1 MTFKKINA
9 WLHLWLGLASGLVV
23 LILGLTG
30 CALVF
35 EQEIKTFSSPWLQA
49 ANPKGSERALLP
61 SVLYRS
67 VEKALPGTEIE
78 SVWYYGKNRTAQF
91 SIHGSDSTVYVNP
104 YTAGVVAI
112 ANKEDLFQFFK
123 DGHYYLWMPEKI
135 GHQVVGWGTF
145 IFFFLL
151 ISGLILWWPKKW
163 NKKGKEQA
171 FTLNLKAKFKRINYD
186 LHNVLGFYSII
197 IALIFAF
204 TGLMM
209 SFSWFNQSAYWL
221 AGGELKPR
229 IKAVSDTIANP
240 IQLSHQNMLYQVDK
254 AYLMGINEIGEH
266 HQDEIILHF
275 PEKLS
280 DPIYVCT
287 DMYKGSWRDVYL
299 DQHTLKQL
307 PGSNNR
313 LRDEDLASW
322 IRRSNYGLHVG
333 AIGGL
338 STKILFFIASL
349 ICASLPL
356 TGFYIWWGKK
366 KKSFFK
372 KTKKEQ
378 PQFMTI

>member
-9 WLHLWLGLASGLVV
+9 WFHLWLGLASGIIV

-30 CALVF
+30 CVLVF
-35 EQEIKTFSSPWLQA
+35 EQEIKSLSSPWLHA
-49 ANPKGSERALLP
+49 ENPAGTATLPP
-61 SVLYRS
+61 SVLYGS
-67 VEKALPGTEIE
+67 VAKALPGREIE

-91 SIHGSDSTVYVNP
+91 SIHESDSTVYINP
-104 YTAGVVAI
+104 YTAQVTAI
-112 ANKEDLFQFFK
+112 AHREDMFEFFK

-135 GHQVVGWGTF
+135 GHQAVGWGTF

-151 ISGLILWWPKKW
+151 LSGLILWWPKKW

-171 FTLNLKAKFKRINYD
+171 FKVKWKARFKRVNYD

-209 SFSWFNQSAYWL
+209 SFSWFNTSVYWL
-221 AGGELKPR
+221 AGGKDKPR
-229 IKAVSDTIANP
+229 TSIKSDTLAHP
-240 IQLSHQNMLYQVDK
+240 FKLAGPAMLSQVDK
-254 AYLMGINEIGEH
+254 AYYKGLNEIGEH
-266 HQDEIILHF
+266 HADEIILHF
-275 PEKLS
+275 PEKAS

-307 PGSNNR
+307 PGSANR
-313 LRDEDLASW
+313 LRDENLASW

-338 STKILFFIASL
+338 TTKILFFIGSL
-349 ICASLPL
+349 ICASLPI

-366 KKSFFK
+366 RKAFNKKAQLQLI
-372 KTKKEQ
+372 T
-378 PQFMTI
+378 T

>member
-9 WLHLWLGLASGLVV
+9 WFHLWLGLASGIVV

-35 EQEIKTFSSPWLQA
+35 EQELKGFSSPWLQA
-49 ANPKGSERALLP
+49 DNPKALETALLP

-67 VEKALPGTEIE
+67 VEKALPGMEIE

-91 SIHGSDSTVYVNP
+91 NIHGSDSTVYVNP
-104 YTAGVVAI
+104 YTAEVVAI
-112 ANKEDLFQFFK
+112 AHSEDLFQFFK

-163 NKKGKEQA
+163 NKKGKQQA
-171 FTLNLKAKFKRINYD
+171 FTIKTTAKFKRVNYD
-186 LHNVLGFYSII
+186 LHNVLGFYSVIV
-197 IALIFAF
+197 ALLLAF

-209 SFSWFNQSAYWL
+209 SFSWFNNSVYRI
-221 AGGELKPR
+221 AGGQVKPR
-229 IKAVSDTIANP
+229 ITALSDTVANP
-240 IQLSHQNMLYQVDK
+240 VKLTPQKMLSQVDK
-254 AYLMGINEIGEH
+254 AYLLGIHQIGEH
-266 HQDEIILHF
+266 HTDEVILHF
-275 PEKLS
+275 PEKPS

-299 DQHTLKQL
+299 DQNTLKQL
-307 PGSNNR
+307 PGSSNR

-338 STKILFFIASL
+338 TTKVLFFIASL
-349 ICASLPL
+349 ICASLPV
-356 TGFYIWWGKK
+356 TGFYIWWAKKKKAWSKK
-366 KKSFFK
+366 KKS
-372 KTKKEQ
+372 Q
-378 PQFMTI
+378 PQPLTI

>member
-9 WLHLWLGLASGLVV
+9 WFHLWLGLASGIVV

-35 EQEIKTFSSPWLQA
+35 EQELKGFSSPWLQA
-49 ANPKGSERALLP
+49 DNPKALETALLP

-67 VEKALPGTEIE
+67 VEKALPGMEIE

-91 SIHGSDSTVYVNP
+91 NIHGSDSTVYVNP
-104 YTAGVVAI
+104 YTAEVVAI
-112 ANKEDLFQFFK
+112 AHSEDLFQFFK

-163 NKKGKEQA
+163 NKKGKQQA
-171 FTLNLKAKFKRINYD
+171 FTIKTTAKFKRVNYD
-186 LHNVLGFYSII
+186 LHNVLGFYSVIV
-197 IALIFAF
+197 ALLLAF

-209 SFSWFNQSAYWL
+209 SFSWFNNSVYRI
-221 AGGELKPR
+221 AGGQVKPR
-229 IKAVSDTIANP
+229 ITALSDTVANP
-240 IQLSHQNMLYQVDK
+240 VKMTPQKMLSQVDK
-254 AYLMGINEIGEH
+254 AYLLGIHQIGEH
-266 HQDEIILHF
+266 HTDEVILHF
-275 PEKLS
+275 PEKPS

-299 DQHTLKQL
+299 DQNTLKQL
-307 PGSNNR
+307 PGSSNR

-338 STKILFFIASL
+338 TTKVLFFIASL
-349 ICASLPL
+349 ICASLPV
-356 TGFYIWWGKK
+356 TGFYIWWAKKKKAWSKK
-366 KKSFFK
+366 KKS
-372 KTKKEQ
+372 Q
-378 PQFMTI
+378 PQPLTI

>member
-9 WLHLWLGLASGLVV
+9 WFHLWLGLASGIVV

-35 EQEIKTFSSPWLQA
+35 EQELKGFSSPWLQA
-49 ANPKGSERALLP
+49 DNPKALETALLP

-67 VEKALPGTEIE
+67 VEKALPGMEIE

-91 SIHGSDSTVYVNP
+91 NIHGSDSTVYVNP
-104 YTAGVVAI
+104 YTAEVVAI
-112 ANKEDLFQFFK
+112 AHSEDLFQFFK

-163 NKKGKEQA
+163 NKKGKQQA
-171 FTLNLKAKFKRINYD
+171 FTIKTTAKFKRVNYD
-186 LHNVLGFYSII
+186 LHNVLGFYSVIL
-197 IALIFAF
+197 ALLLAF

-209 SFSWFNQSAYWL
+209 SFSWFNNSVYRI
-221 AGGELKPR
+221 AGGQVKPR
-229 IKAVSDTIANP
+229 ITALSDTVANP
-240 IQLSHQNMLYQVDK
+240 VKLTPQKMLSQVDK
-254 AYLMGINEIGEH
+254 AYLMGIHQIGEH
-266 HQDEIILHF
+266 HTDEVILHF
-275 PEKLS
+275 PEKPS

-299 DQHTLKQL
+299 DQNTLKQL
-307 PGSNNR
+307 PGSSNR

-338 STKILFFIASL
+338 TTKVLFFIASL
-349 ICASLPL
+349 ICASLPV
-356 TGFYIWWGKK
+356 TGFYIWWAKKKKAWSKK
-366 KKSFFK
+366 KKS
-372 KTKKEQ
+372 Q
-378 PQFMTI
+378 PQPLTI

>member
-9 WLHLWLGLASGLVV
+9 WFHLWLGLASGIVV

-35 EQEIKTFSSPWLQA
+35 EQELKGFSSPWLQA
-49 ANPKGSERALLP
+49 DNPKALETALLP

-67 VEKALPGTEIE
+67 VEKALPGMEIE

-91 SIHGSDSTVYVNP
+91 NIHGSDSTVYVNP
-104 YTAGVVAI
+104 YTAEVVAV
-112 ANKEDLFQFFK
+112 AHSEDLFQFFK

-163 NKKGKEQA
+163 NKKGKQQA
-171 FTLNLKAKFKRINYD
+171 FTIKTTAKFKRVNYD
-186 LHNVLGFYSII
+186 LHNVLGFYSVIV
-197 IALIFAF
+197 ALLLAF

-209 SFSWFNQSAYWL
+209 SFSWFNNSVYRI
-221 AGGELKPR
+221 AGGQVKPR
-229 IKAVSDTIANP
+229 ITALSDTVANP
-240 IQLSHQNMLYQVDK
+240 VKLTPQKMLSQVDK
-254 AYLMGINEIGEH
+254 AYLLGIHQIGEH
-266 HQDEIILHF
+266 HTDEVILHF
-275 PEKLS
+275 PEKPS

-299 DQHTLKQL
+299 DQNTLKQL
-307 PGSNNR
+307 PGSSNR

-338 STKILFFIASL
+338 TTKVLFFIASL
-349 ICASLPL
+349 ICASLPV
-356 TGFYIWWGKK
+356 TGFYIWWAKKKKTWSKK
-366 KKSFFK
+366 KKS
-372 KTKKEQ
+372 Q
-378 PQFMTI
+378 PQPLTI

>member
-9 WLHLWLGLASGLVV
+9 WFHLWLGLASGLVV

-35 EQEIKTFSSPWLQA
+35 EQELKAFSSPWLHAQ
-49 ANPKGSERALLP
+49 NPQNSRTALLP

-67 VEKALPGTEIE
+67 VEKALPGKEIA
-78 SVWYYGKNRTAQF
+78 SVWYYGENRTAQF
-91 SIHGSDSTVYVNP
+91 SVHGSDSTVYVNP
-104 YTAGVVAI
+104 YTASIVAI
-112 ANKEDLFQFFK
+112 AHKEDLFQFFK

-135 GHQVVGWGTF
+135 GHQFVGWGTF

-151 ISGLILWWPKKW
+151 LSGLILWWPKKW

-171 FTLNLKAKFKRINYD
+171 FTIKTNASRKRLNYD

-197 IALIFAF
+197 IALLLAF

-209 SFSWFNQSAYWL
+209 SFSWFNKSAYWL
-221 AGGELKPR
+221 AGGKNKAR
-229 IKAVSDTIANP
+229 IVALSDT
-240 IQLSHQNMLYQVDK
+240 LSNQAKLSQAKMLLQVDK
-254 AYLMGINEIGEH
+254 AYQLGLNEIGEYNAD
-266 HQDEIILHF
+266 QIILHF

-299 DQHTLKQL
+299 DQYTLKQL
-307 PGSNNR
+307 PASANR

-333 AIGGL
+333 AIGGIT
-338 STKILFFIASL
+338 TKILFFIASL
-349 ICASLPL
+349 ICASLPV
-356 TGFYIWWGKK
+356 TGFYIWWAKK
-366 KKSFFK
+366 KKAWK
-372 KTKKEQ
+372 KKSKAR
-378 PQFMTI
+378 PQLSTI

>member
-9 WLHLWLGLASGLVV
+9 WFHLWLGLASGIVV

-35 EQEIKTFSSPWLQA
+35 EQELKGFSSPWLQA
-49 ANPKGSERALLP
+49 DNPKALETALLP

-67 VEKALPGTEIE
+67 VEKALPGMEIE

-91 SIHGSDSTVYVNP
+91 NIHGSDSTVYVNP
-104 YTAGVVAI
+104 YTAEVVAV
-112 ANKEDLFQFFK
+112 AHSEDLFQFFK

-163 NKKGKEQA
+163 NKKGKQQA
-171 FTLNLKAKFKRINYD
+171 FTIKTTAKFKRVNYD
-186 LHNVLGFYSII
+186 LHNVLGFYSVIV
-197 IALIFAF
+197 ALLLAF

-209 SFSWFNQSAYWL
+209 SFSWFNNSVYRI
-221 AGGELKPR
+221 AGGQVKPR
-229 IKAVSDTIANP
+229 ITALSDTVANP
-240 IQLSHQNMLYQVDK
+240 VKLTPQKMLSQVDK
-254 AYLMGINEIGEH
+254 AYLLGIHQIGEH
-266 HQDEIILHF
+266 HTDEVILHF
-275 PEKLS
+275 PEKPS

-299 DQHTLKQL
+299 DQNTLKQL
-307 PGSNNR
+307 PGSSNR

-338 STKILFFIASL
+338 TTKVLFFIASL
-349 ICASLPL
+349 ICASLPV
-356 TGFYIWWGKK
+356 TGFYIWWAKKKKAWSKK
-366 KKSFFK
+366 KKS
-372 KTKKEQ
+372 Q
-378 PQFMTI
+378 PQPLTI

>member
-9 WLHLWLGLASGLVV
+9 WFHLWLGLASGIVV

-35 EQEIKTFSSPWLQA
+35 EQELKGFSSPWLQA
-49 ANPKGSERALLP
+49 DNPKALETALLP

-67 VEKALPGTEIE
+67 VEKALPGMEIE

-91 SIHGSDSTVYVNP
+91 NIHGSDSTVYVNP
-104 YTAGVVAI
+104 YTAEVVAI
-112 ANKEDLFQFFK
+112 AHSEDLFQFFK

-163 NKKGKEQA
+163 NKKGKQQA
-171 FTLNLKAKFKRINYD
+171 FTIKTTAKFKRVNYD
-186 LHNVLGFYSII
+186 LHNVLGFYSVIV
-197 IALIFAF
+197 ALLLAF

-209 SFSWFNQSAYWL
+209 SFSWFNNSVYRI
-221 AGGELKPR
+221 AGGQVKPR
-229 IKAVSDTIANP
+229 ITALSDTVANP
-240 IQLSHQNMLYQVDK
+240 VKLPPQKMLSQVDK
-254 AYLMGINEIGEH
+254 AYLLGIHQIGEH
-266 HQDEIILHF
+266 HTDEVILHF
-275 PEKLS
+275 PEKPS

-299 DQHTLKQL
+299 DQNTLKQL
-307 PGSNNR
+307 PGSSNR

-338 STKILFFIASL
+338 TTKVLFFIASL
-349 ICASLPL
+349 ICASLPV
-356 TGFYIWWGKK
+356 TGFYIWWAKKKKAWSKK
-366 KKSFFK
+366 KKS
-372 KTKKEQ
+372 Q
-378 PQFMTI
+378 PQPLTI